1 MAATDGWAL
10 SAGRAIAAGRIA
22 AGLALLL
29 APGRVS
35 RAWVGDHGPA
45 GEVLTRC
52 VGIRD
57 LVMGGIAMHTVDH
70 PQVGPRWVATCAL
83 ADAVDGL
90 ASYAARRALP
100 PAGAIGVPVAAAGS
114 AVVGFAAAV
123 ALRGR
128 AKRSQ
133 LGPQA
138 PITVVP
144 KNPHPVHP
152 VPPGQ
157 AA

>member
-1 MAATDGWAL
+1 VAASDGWAL

-29 APGRVS
+29 APGRTS

-57 LVMGGIAMHTVDH
+57 LVMGGIALHTVDH

-90 ASYAARRALP
+90 ASFAARRSLP
-100 PAGAIGVPVAAAGS
+100 AVGAVGVPVVAAGS
-114 AVVGFAAAV
+114 AAVGLAAAAV
-123 ALRGR
+123 LRRRAGR
-128 AKRSQ
+128 IA

-144 KNPHPVHP
+144 KTSHPVHP

>member
-1 MAATDGWAL
+1 MAASDGWAL

-29 APGRVS
+29 APGRTS

-57 LVMGGIAMHTVDH
+57 LVMGGIALHTVDH
-70 PQVGPRWVATCAL
+70 PQVGPRWVATCAV

-100 PAGAIGVPVAAAGS
+100 PVGAVGVPVVAAGS
-114 AVVGFAAAV
+114 ALVGFAAAAV
-123 ALRGR
+123 LRRR
-128 AKRSQ
+128 AKR
-133 LGPQA
+133 LERGPRA

>member
-1 MAATDGWAL
+1 VAATDGWAL

-29 APGRVS
+29 APGRTS

-57 LVMGGIAMHTVDH
+57 LVMGGIALHTVDH

-83 ADAVDGL
+83 ADTVDGV

-100 PAGAIGVPVAAAGS
+100 TVGGVIVPAVAAGS

-123 ALRGR
+123 VLRRR
-128 AKRSQ
+128 AKRIE

-144 KNPHPVHP
+144 KTPHPVHP